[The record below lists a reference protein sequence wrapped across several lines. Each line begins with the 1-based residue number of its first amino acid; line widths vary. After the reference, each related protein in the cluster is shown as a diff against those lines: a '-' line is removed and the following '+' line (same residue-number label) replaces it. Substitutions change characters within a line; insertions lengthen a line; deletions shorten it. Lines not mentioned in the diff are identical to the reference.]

1 MQMQAQQQLIKI
13 AQEEATTKMT
23 QQLESVDIKV
33 NVLDIKVEEDFDIDE
48 I

>member
-13 AQEEATTKMT
+13 VQEEATTKVT